1 MKRNSLD
8 VITVKEKK
16 INNRV
21 LRSGFLR
28 RSPIADHRKQYLP
41 IRSPIP
47 IFLLCRIIYSDTP
60 IRNFRHLF
68 RAWISFWEWISPLG
82 DSCEGDFLIWGVE
95 GEFFRHF
102 FKNIYLSHLNVWSCS
117 AFLFLQSCNSLHR
130 AQAWFCELYMR
141 WSFMPGSHIGL
152 FRLQCVCS
160 PCVVRKRCR
169 SSTDC
174 AFTQESATDLWLFTT
189 NTTFIHYF
197 DFKSK
202 HCHWKCFFSIVIVSM
217 FIKIT

>member
-1 MKRNSLD
+1 MILQ
-8 VITVKEKK
+8 
-16 INNRV
+16 
-21 LRSGFLR
+21 SGFL
-28 RSPIADHRKQYLP
+28 D
-41 IRSPIP
+41 
-47 IFLLCRIIYSDTP
+47 IYSGP
-60 IRNFRHLF
+60 EFH
-68 RAWISFWEWISPLG
+68 FWEWISPLG
-82 DSCEGDFLIWGVE
+82 DTCERG
-95 GEFFRHF
+95 FFNLR
-102 FKNIYLSHLNVWSCS
+102 FKNIYLSHVNVWSCS
-117 AFLFLQSCNSLHR
+117 AFLFLQSCNSLHT

-141 WSFMPGSHIGL
+141 WTFMPGSHIGL

-202 HCHWKCFFSIVIVSM
+202 HCHWKCFFSIVIIFFTPYSNTIFHRQV
-217 FIKIT
+217 